1 LKQAFAKLMLQMTG
15 CCVYTRLVETVET
28 QATAALHQTQPQLDV
43 FLDVLVHVCHVH
55 SVYIP
60 ERRKL

>member
-1 LKQAFAKLMLQMTG
+1 MLQMTG

-43 FLDVLVHVCHVH
+43 LLDVLVHVCHVH